1 MNVRVS
7 VTGPDM
13 AAAEEERTKPGEE
26 EKQPPLGS
34 HTEPPPPT
42 EDPQQPPPTEDLG
55 HTEPPPPTED
65 PQQPPPTEDLGHT
78 EPPPPTEDLG
88 HTEPPPPTEDLGHT
102 EPPPPTEDPQ
112 QPPPTEDLGHTEPP
126 PPTEDL
132 GHTEPPPPTED
143 TEPPE
148 GPEERA
154 AEVGAA
160 RPPRG
165 DSSVEP
171 SLQHFKI
178 RRFFVLRP
186 GTLEQGIK
194 DVKALVEEEVDGSVH
209 SVWLM
214 AEVDHWNNEKERLV
228 LITDNSLL
236 VFKYNFV
243 LFNCEHIHRIPL
255 NIIDRI
261 SHGPFSFPKHSLL
274 QRGGEGLRLFW
285 DRQREPS
292 FTSRWNPFAIDFPFI
307 TFINH
312 PVMSLS
318 DTFAEMCHIENFQEQ
333 IKEAAQKA
341 HVMKPFPGKANGVLV
356 LKQSIHTDAYV
367 GLMSFIGNQNKLG
380 YCMARGNLGF

>member
-1 MNVRVS
+1 
-7 VTGPDM
+7 M
-13 AAAEEERTKPGEE
+13 AATEEKRTQPGEE
-26 EKQPPLGS
+26 EQQPPLGS
-34 HTEPPPPT
+34 SAANP
-42 EDPQQPPPTEDLG
+42 G

-65 PQQPPPTEDLGHT
+65 PQQPPPTEDPGHT
-78 EPPPPTEDLG
+78 EPPR
-88 HTEPPPPTEDLGHT
+88 
-102 EPPPPTEDPQ
+102 PTEDPQ
-112 QPPPTEDLGHTEPP
+112 QPPPTEDP
-126 PPTEDL
+126 

-143 TEPPE
+143 TEPSE

-154 AEVGAA
+154 AEVGAT
-160 RPPRG
+160 RPPQS
-165 DSSVEP
+165 DTSVEP
-171 SLQHFKI
+171 SLHHFKM

-186 GTLEQGIK
+186 GTLEQAIR
-194 DVKALVEEEVDGSVH
+194 DVTALVDEEVDGSLH

-228 LITDNSLL
+228 LITDNSLM

-243 LFNCEHIHRIPL
+243 MFDCEQIQRIPL

-274 QRGGEGLRLFW
+274 QREGEGLRLFW
-285 DRQREPS
+285 DRLREPS

-312 PVMSLS
+312 PVRSVS
-318 DTFAEMCHIENFQEQ
+318 GTFAAMCHMENFQER

-341 HVMKPFPGKANGVLV
+341 HAMKPFPGKANGVLV
-356 LKQSIHTDAYV
+356 LKQPIHTDAYV
-367 GLMSFIGNQNKLG
+367 GLMSFLGNQNKLG

>member
-1 MNVRVS
+1 
-7 VTGPDM
+7 M

-42 EDPQQPPPTEDLG
+42 EDPQQPPPTED
-55 HTEPPPPTED
+55 
-65 PQQPPPTEDLGHT
+65 PQQ
-78 EPPPPTEDLG
+78 PPPTEDLG

-112 QPPPTEDLGHTEPP
+112 QPPPTEDPQQPPPTEDLGHTEPP
-126 PPTEDL
+126 PPTED
-132 GHTEPPPPTED
+132 PQQPPPTED

-214 AEVDHWNNEKERLV
+214 AE
-228 LITDNSLL
+228 
-236 VFKYNFV
+236 
-243 LFNCEHIHRIPL
+243 
-255 NIIDRI
+255 
-261 SHGPFSFPKHSLL
+261 
-274 QRGGEGLRLFW
+274 RGGEGLRLFW

-356 LKQSIHTDAYV
+356 LKQPIHTDAYV